1 MCFSSQSIECM
12 VARLDVSPEIMP
24 GLTEL
29 LDDAERDRAN
39 RFVFKRDR
47 FRYIVGRARLR
58 QALSARLGVRPV
70 AVELVYGKR
79 GKPML
84 ASRYASSDLRFN
96 LSHSEDM
103 AIYAFS
109 VGREIGID
117 VEAVRTVP
125 DADAIAARYFS
136 PREYR
141 AYLNLNLRDKAQ
153 GFFNCWTRKEA
164 FIKALGDGFYHPLD
178 RFDVSLAPGEP
189 AKILRVEEA
198 SGDHCGWR
206 IENLSPAPGFVAAV
220 VVEDPSSCDLT
231 RNIFPEIG
239 FGHDRPYI
247 YQ

>member
-12 VARLDVSPEIMP
+12 VARLDVRPEIIP
-24 GLTEL
+24 ALVEL

-58 QALSARLGVRPV
+58 QGLSARLGLRPE

-84 ASRYASSDLRFN
+84 ASQFASLDLRFN
-96 LSHSEDM
+96 LSHSEDI

-117 VEAVRTVP
+117 VEAVRMVP
-125 DADAIAARYFS
+125 DADAIAARFFS
-136 PREYR
+136 PREYE
-141 AYLNLNLRDKAQ
+141 AYLNLNLRDRAQ

-164 FIKALGDGFYHPLD
+164 FIKALGDGLYYPLD

-189 AKILRVEEA
+189 AKILRVEKTP
-198 SGDHCGWR
+198 GDHCGWR
-206 IENLSPAPGFVAAV
+206 VENLSPAPGFVAAV
-220 VVEDPSSCDLT
+220 VVEDPSSRD
-231 RNIFPEIG
+231 RSSNIFPVIG
-239 FGHDRPYI
+239 LNQDRPYV